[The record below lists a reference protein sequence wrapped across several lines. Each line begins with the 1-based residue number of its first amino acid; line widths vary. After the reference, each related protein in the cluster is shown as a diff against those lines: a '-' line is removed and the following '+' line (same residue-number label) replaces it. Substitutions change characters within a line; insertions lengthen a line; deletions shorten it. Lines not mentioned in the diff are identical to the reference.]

1 MSLNNPQPPRPGA
14 DEPVRTVLRLIGAF
28 AAPVILYLLAW
39 ELVARFILPGMG
51 EGGHG
56 FAINLF
62 SVLIPFAGVLVSVYL
77 AGIKAGRLLGG
88 GVLTVFFLYLYV
100 SSGVALTWLP
110 VLLTLGG
117 VVLGVVVARFC
128 PTMKPDLGAVFG

>member
-1 MSLNNPQPPRPGA
+1 MNTPQSPRPGA

-28 AAPVILYLLAW
+28 AAPVLIYLVVW
-39 ELVARFILPGMG
+39 ELVARLVLPGVA
-51 EGGHG
+51 EGGRT
-56 FAINLF
+56 FVINLF

-88 GVLTVFFLYLYV
+88 GVMTVFFLYLYV
-100 SSGVALTWLP
+100 SSGVAFTWLP

-117 VVLGVVVARFC
+117 VVLAVVAARFC
-128 PTMKPDLGAVFG
+128 PTMKPDLSAAFG